1 MEENNDS
8 PFDNILLRNIDEEIT
23 IDINLLDTSAKN
35 SRIQQSRNWKTILIK
50 IMTKQQKVNIKRRF
64 C

>member
-8 PFDNILLRNIDEEIT
+8 PFDNILLRNIDEEIP